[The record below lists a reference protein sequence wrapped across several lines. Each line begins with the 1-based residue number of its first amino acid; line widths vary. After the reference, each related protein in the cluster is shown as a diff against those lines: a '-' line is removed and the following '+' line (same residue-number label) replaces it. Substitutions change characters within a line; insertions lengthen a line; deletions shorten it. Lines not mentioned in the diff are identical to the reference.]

1 MSRPWHQARPGPW
14 QGSLSFAKSGSR
26 PGSRTRSK
34 LKSRGE
40 RTLLSSSSQAA
51 PVAAPEQSPE
61 VAKTLPRNKTTVH
74 RSEQWG
80 HSLSTSGPQRQTPHL
95 TPTARA
101 GGEDRGPNTLRPP
114 LLRIPFH
121 PFPTS
126 LPQGFTLSSLLTLAH
141 LKVRYT

>member
-1 MSRPWHQARPGPW
+1 MSRHWHQARPGPW
-14 QGSLSFAKSGSR
+14 QGSLSFAKSGSQ

-61 VAKTLPRNKTTVH
+61 VAETLPGNKTTVH
-74 RSEQWG
+74 RSEHWG
-80 HSLSTSGPQRQTPHL
+80 QSKYIWTSDADTSPDAHGQGRW
-95 TPTARA
+95 
-101 GGEDRGPNTLRPP
+101 GDRGPNTLRPP

-126 LPQGFTLSSLLTLAH
+126 LPQGFTLFSLLTLTH